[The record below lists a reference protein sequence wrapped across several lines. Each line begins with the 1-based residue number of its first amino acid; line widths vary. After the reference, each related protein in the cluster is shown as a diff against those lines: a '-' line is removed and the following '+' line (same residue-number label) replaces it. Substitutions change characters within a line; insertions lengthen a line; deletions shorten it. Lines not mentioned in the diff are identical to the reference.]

1 MLWVGISFISVAVI
15 TFLIF
20 GFSTQWTFKPNS
32 TKSNKQSNNGNVEPL
47 FNDNNNRNIIYD
59 YDFEIESQKI
69 SPEDESKITIPE
81 KQEKSEEKKTDNFA
95 TSILKYHNEIRTKCG
110 NTPELKWNNE
120 IAKYS
125 QKWANQLKEDV
136 DRNNNGTCSLG
147 QTLIRH
153 NPNVNSKKI
162 WGKYC
167 IQFP

>member
-1 MLWVGISFISVAVI
+1 MAKKESKKKSQIMLWVGISFISVAVI

-110 NTPELKWNNE
+110 
-120 IAKYS
+120 KYS
-125 QKWANQLKEDV
+125 RIKME
-136 DRNNNGTCSLG
+136 
-147 QTLIRH
+147 
-153 NPNVNSKKI
+153 
-162 WGKYC
+162 
-167 IQFP
+167 